1 MLQSKALGYQGRS
14 PINDVVR
21 SVMSAAMLS
30 PAMLAACSTQ
40 KNNPDPKPEP
50 TTTATETSTGT
61 ATLPPTATA
70 TATAT
75 ATGTATTTSTAVAT
89 STATGT
95 AKPPASTP
103 DVLVQPSVRPRPNG
117 TGKNMPTRGFAG
129 AVRARR

>member
-1 MLQSKALGYQGRS
+1 MGRS

-30 PAMLAACSTQ
+30 PAMLVACSTQ

-50 TTTATETSTGT
+50 TATATETATGT
-61 ATLPPTATA
+61 ATVTATA
-70 TATAT
+70 TTTTTTTAT
-75 ATGTATTTSTAVAT
+75 ATATTTSTAVAT
-89 STATGT
+89 TTATGT

-103 DVLVQPSVRPRPNG
+103 DVLVQPSVRPRGGN
-117 TGKNMPTRGFAG
+117 GKNMPTRGFAG